1 MAVAEYSGL
10 SLVGTGVDV
19 VSKATGTTG
28 AAGTVS
34 SGSTGAVTGD
44 GELAVGFYADS
55 GFGTTPSA
63 GAGFTG
69 RASIAGASDIDLL
82 VQDKAVSTGA
92 TVSST
97 TGTAGSTTWES
108 AVVVFKPATT
118 TTVAAPPASSST
130 PAVSSISRDAAGQQT
145 GVSYALPNGRVVADS
160 VVRAQTGRVLT
171 DTATL
176 DGGAV
181 STWGY
186 TYDTTGRLTKAVLGA
201 NGSTPAVTYGYSF
214 AATGG
219 CGADTRAGLNGSR
232 TSSTVQ
238 VGTGAVAT
246 TTSCTDFAS
255 RLTSATGTGSV
266 TYNSRGDATTV
277 GGQSFTFDASD
288 RVVAGSAT
296 AGQQVAYTRDV
307 TGRVVTRVG
316 SGTGSGVDT
325 SAASYSFTGAGDTP
339 DVQLTGD
346 NKIGERYLVLAGG
359 VVYTKRYANPGGDL
373 WALSNIHG
381 DTLATVSGTGALV
394 GQVAVYDPFGNP
406 VNPTTGL
413 VDQTTTPTTRTGGLT
428 DAWVG
433 ANQRGTEHTAG
444 ATWTL
449 MGARLYLAALGL
461 FASVDPVEGGTDNAY
476 TYVNDPINGYDL
488 TGQSWDGFFKAVD
501 AITTIASVLS
511 FVPGI
516 GAVAATVALV
526 GTAIMLGR
534 HIYQHDYASVGWDV
548 VGLVGGGAAVRAA
561 SKATALAR
569 VANRSYQVARG
580 AGATRGEA
588 LAIRRAANSS
598 ARAAAKYSLR
608 MGRVNNY
615 LGAAALGF
623 QGLRYSVGR

>member
-1 MAVAEYSGL
+1 M
-10 SLVGTGVDV
+10 
-19 VSKATGTTG
+19 
-28 AAGTVS
+28 
-34 SGSTGAVTGD
+34 
-44 GELAVGFYADS
+44 
-55 GFGTTPSA
+55 
-63 GAGFTG
+63 
-69 RASIAGASDIDLL
+69 
-82 VQDKAVSTGA
+82 
-92 TVSST
+92 
-97 TGTAGSTTWES
+97 
-108 AVVVFKPATT
+108 
-118 TTVAAPPASSST
+118 
-130 PAVSSISRDAAGQQT
+130 
-145 GVSYALPNGRVVADS
+145 
-160 VVRAQTGRVLT
+160 LT

-176 DGGAV
+176 DGGPV
-181 STWGY
+181 SSWGY

-219 CGADTRAGLNGSR
+219 CGVDTRAGMNGSR

-266 TYNSRGDATTV
+266 VYNSRGDATTV

-316 SGTGSGVDT
+316 SGTGAGVDT
-325 SAASYSFTGAGDTP
+325 STTSYSFTGAGDTP
-339 DVQLTGD
+339 DVQLTAD

-373 WALSNIHG
+373 WGLSNIHG
-381 DTLATVSGTGALV
+381 DTLTTVSGTGALV

-406 VNPTTGL
+406 INPTTGL
-413 VDQTTTPTTRTGGLT
+413 VDQTTTSTTRTGGLT

-476 TYVNDPINGYDL
+476 TYPCDPINSYDL
-488 TGQSWDGFFKAVD
+488 DGNSWSSTLGSLAKIAAVVGLAACIVVSAGICMGVALAGAALSVGARVAHKNEGGSESWGSVVAGSAVD
-501 AITTIASVLS
+501 VGLAFLPAVRAGKVAQVGRHFDYHWSGKIGDLISRTARGRHSG
-511 FVPGI
+511 GI
-516 GAVAATVALV
+516 GA
-526 GTAIMLGR
+526 M
-534 HIYQHDYASVGWDV
+534 
-548 VGLVGGGAAVRAA
+548 GLLRA
-561 SKATALAR
+561 
-569 VANRSYQVARG
+569 
-580 AGATRGEA
+580 
-588 LAIRRAANSS
+588 
-598 ARAAAKYSLR
+598 SLR
-608 MGRVNNY
+608 ATDRAITRNPVRT
-615 LGAAALGF
+615 AFRALGQSASF
-623 QGLRYSVGR
+623 SRSMWGS